1 MVTEGLRHLE
11 VTLDSYRN
19 QGGVGACWQQEFG
32 PWGLE
37 DHPAEGKF
45 PAGL

>member
-32 PWGLE
+32 AWGLE